1 MMLTL
6 NALISKFIVVGFQ
19 RNVNLNLLLEIS
31 LAGKIEKQNH
41 QTTKGKANLKNAAN
55 EAKKEKV
62 RPVSKKKKS
71 EMKAARES
79 LASGELAAEDQ
90 VRRTQRDL
98 CSLYIR

>member
-1 MMLTL
+1 M
-6 NALISKFIVVGFQ
+6 
-19 RNVNLNLLLEIS
+19 LLLEIS

-41 QTTKGKANLKNAAN
+41 QTIKGKANLKNAAN
-55 EAKKEKV
+55 EAKTQKV

-90 VRRTQRDL
+90 VRSTQRDL

>member
-1 MMLTL
+1 MILTL

-19 RNVNLNLLLEIS
+19 CNVNLILLLEIS

-41 QTTKGKANLKNAAN
+41 QTIKGKANLKNAAN
-55 EAKKEKV
+55 EAKTQKV
-62 RPVSKKKKS
+62 RPISKKKKS